1 MFLTQQQVR
10 DYKTNGFIT
19 EIQVTEEDETK
30 RYRELFDQLE
40 AKEGP
45 ENCQI
50 GLVDRHFDQK
60 FIYFSFVLLGV
71 LQRSFALLQM

>member
-19 EIQVTEEDETK
+19 EIQVTEEDATK

-40 AKEGP
+40 A
-45 ENCQI
+45 
-50 GLVDRHFDQK
+50 
-60 FIYFSFVLLGV
+60 
-71 LQRSFALLQM
+71 

>member
-40 AKEGP
+40 AKEGR

-50 GLVDRHFDQK
+50 VWSTGTLTKNSFGNWRHIHQ
-60 FIYFSFVLLGV
+60 S
-71 LQRSFALLQM
+71 